1 MVKYIVKYTAFFV
14 VMYTLF
20 LNQAFGLSPSSKE
33 WRVLIQKIPRISAEL
48 AYIRYKS
55 GKVIFADSMNARTY
69 AKYHIL
75 GAISLPGDGPADLA
89 RITKAKLPIS
99 RNTAIMVYCD

>member
-48 AYIRYKS
+48 A
-55 GKVIFADSMNARTY
+55 
-69 AKYHIL
+69 
-75 GAISLPGDGPADLA
+75 
-89 RITKAKLPIS
+89 
-99 RNTAIMVYCD
+99 